1 MSKPG
6 IPNAADCLIG
16 QKLVS
21 QNHMYLSYCCSNL
34 ITSLT
39 EGTCI
44 PLLLEQERNVWNEK
58 GYSHQILQ

>member
-21 QNHMYLSYCCSNL
+21 QNHMYLSYCCANL

-44 PLLLEQERNVWNEK
+44 PLLLEQERNV
-58 GYSHQILQ
+58 